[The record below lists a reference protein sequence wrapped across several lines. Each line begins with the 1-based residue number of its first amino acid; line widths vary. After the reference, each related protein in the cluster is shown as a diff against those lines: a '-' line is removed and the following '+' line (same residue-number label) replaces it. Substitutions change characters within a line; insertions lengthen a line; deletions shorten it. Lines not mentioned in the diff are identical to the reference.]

1 MTKLIRRP
9 IVEQRTGL
17 ARSTIYD
24 MMKDGRFPRAVRI
37 GDRAVAWPE
46 IEVDAWIE
54 ARLAERGE
62 VSS

>member
-9 IVEQRTGL
+9 HVEQRTGL

-37 GDRAVAWPE
+37 GNRAVAWPE
-46 IEVDAWIE
+46 AEIEEWIE
-54 ARLAERGE
+54 ARLAERSE
-62 VSS
+62 TSS